1 MLDIELE
8 NLKHNLIFYPNPT
21 QNLFTISSDKVINST
36 FSIFDAKGREV
47 LAGIMKGQKHVVDIS
62 KLSKGIYTVV
72 FNDQNTPILKI
83 AKE

>member
-1 MLDIELE
+1 MR
-8 NLKHNLIFYPNPT
+8 
-21 QNLFTISSDKVINST
+21 QN
-36 FSIFDAKGREV
+36 REV
-47 LAGIMKGQKHVVDIS
+47 LIGIMKGQKHVVDIS